1 MSQLHWLESAAS
13 TMSVARG
20 DGYGHG
26 DLIATLNQTGG
37 RGRLDRSWVM
47 KPGEGLAMTLVLEWE
62 KLPELASRIP
72 LLAGIA
78 LKRVLSEFS
87 PGTEF
92 DLKWP
97 NDLLVL
103 GKKLAGILVEVRNET
118 SVMVG
123 LGINTNATGLGLE
136 TATSLSLIGIAIKPE
151 EIAERWRTALLELVA
166 DVDDGSFNLLAE
178 RSVATV
184 GKTVRVDLPGG
195 EVVRGFAVG
204 IGDDGSLRVEVNGET
219 MTVLAGD
226 VTHLR
231 HETEQQ

>member
-1 MSQLHWLESAAS
+1 
-13 TMSVARG
+13 
-20 DGYGHG
+20 
-26 DLIATLNQTGG
+26 
-37 RGRLDRSWVM
+37 
-47 KPGEGLAMTLVLEWE
+47 
-62 KLPELASRIP
+62 